1 MTRLRR
7 LLVLL
12 VLPLVLVTGA
22 CASMG
27 SPSISEVQAN
37 PGRYT
42 DRTVT
47 VNGTVTTAWSIP
59 LVPFKM
65 YRVTDGSSEILVL
78 SDGRGRGTPSRGA
91 RVRVRGEVQEMAVF
105 GGRSVG
111 LHLREKSLKVL

>member
-1 MTRLRR
+1 MTRLHRM
-7 LLVLL
+7 LVLIA
-12 VLPLVLVTGA
+12 LPLVLATGA

-47 VNGTVTTAWSIP
+47 VSGTVTTAWSIP
-59 LVPFKM
+59 LVPYRM
-65 YRVTDGSSEILVL
+65 YRVSDGSSEILVL
-78 SDGRGRGTPSRGA
+78 SDGRGRGSPSRGA
-91 RVRVRGEVQEMAVF
+91 RVRVRGEVQEMAIF

-111 LHLREKSLKVL
+111 LHLREKRLNVL

>member
-1 MTRLRR
+1 MANRHRVP
-7 LLVLL
+7 LLLA
-12 VLPLVLVTGA
+12 LPLILTLGA

-27 SPSISEVQAN
+27 SPSIEEVQSN

-47 VNGTVTTAWSIP
+47 VTGTVTSAWGIP
-59 LVPFKM
+59 LVPYRM
-65 YRVTDGSSEILVL
+65 YRVSDGNAEILVL
-78 SDGRGRGTPSRGA
+78 SNGDRTPSRGA
-91 RVRVRGEVQEMAVF
+91 RVRVRGEVEDFAVL

>member
-1 MTRLRR
+1 MAKLRR
-7 LLVLL
+7 LPALVA
-12 VLPLVLVTGA
+12 LPLVLSLGA

-27 SPSISEVQAN
+27 SPSIEEVQSN

-47 VNGTVTTAWSIP
+47 VTGTVTSAWGIP
-59 LVPFKM
+59 LVPYKM
-65 YRVTDGSSEILVL
+65 YRVSDGNAEILVL
-78 SDGRGRGTPSRGA
+78 SGGDRTPARGA
-91 RVRVRGEVQEMAVF
+91 RVRVRGEVEDVAVI